1 MTQIVSN
8 IIQNSL
14 SGFVAGA
21 VTTVGGYTG
30 DAIAALGN
38 FVEQKGDAVGDG
50 EYSDSHKPFWYLLIA
65 TKGIAKK
72 FDSWGQGVASY
83 GGKPKTIS
91 STQKVVQEQKTN
103 IGQKK
108 QLPSSGVKKSLP
120 SAPSTQKRLPAP
132 AKAGTVTAKAGS
144 KTVKPQYPRANSDTT
159 VVSRKKDQSVAA
171 NKPATANRPST
182 AFAKPKTTA
191 SGKVIPAKSSLS
203 QNKARSSLTSTTA
216 KPASGPYKGPI
227 PLGEGKSAKTDFKPH
242 GGYQGPLNLGSL
254 GNAGQKPSG
263 QANTSTKSSAKP
275 ASSNSAMKAGRGQA
289 KAGAG
294 GYKGPLELG
303 SLA

>member
-1 MTQIVSN
+1 
-8 IIQNSL
+8 
-14 SGFVAGA
+14 
-21 VTTVGGYTG
+21 
-30 DAIAALGN
+30 
-38 FVEQKGDAVGDG
+38 
-50 EYSDSHKPFWYLLIA
+50 
-65 TKGIAKK
+65 
-72 FDSWGQGVASY
+72 
-83 GGKPKTIS
+83 
-91 STQKVVQEQKTN
+91 VQEQKTN

-108 QLPSSGVKKSLP
+108 QLPSSGMKKSLP

-159 VVSRKKDQSVAA
+159 VVSRKKDQSVSV
-171 NKPATANRPST
+171 NKPVTANRPST

-191 SGKVIPAKSSLS
+191 SGKVIPAKRSLP

-227 PLGEGKSAKTDFKPH
+227 PLGDGKSAKTDFKPH
-242 GGYQGPLNLGSL
+242 GGYQGPLNLSGP
-254 GNAGQKPSG
+254 AG
-263 QANTSTKSSAKP
+263 TSNNKTSSSAKP
-275 ASSNSAMKAGRGQA
+275 ASSNSAMKAGKGQA